1 MLFENWVDC
10 LSIMGDNVLAGCSQV
25 LFRSAGEKVACFK
38 NNLPGT
44 EWVNSFMK
52 RSNDLTF
59 RHAQNIRKSR
69 ADVSPEVINKYFD
82 NLEENIKDVSP
93 NCILNYD
100 EVNLTDDPKSKKMIF
115 KRGCKHPDR
124 VLNATKSSTS
134 VMFAGTADGHMLPP
148 HIVYKSENMWDTWTF
163 DGPPWSKI

>member
-1 MLFENWVDC
+1 
-10 LSIMGDNVLAGCSQV
+10 
-25 LFRSAGEKVACFK
+25 
-38 NNLPGT
+38 
-44 EWVNSFMK
+44 MK
-52 RSNDLTF
+52 RSNDLSS
-59 RHAQNIRKSR
+59 RLAQNIRQSR

-100 EVNLTDDPKSKKMIF
+100 ETNLTDD
-115 KRGCKHPDR
+115 

-134 VMFAGTADGHMLPP
+134 VMFAGTADDHMLPP

-163 DGPPWSKI
+163 DGPPRSKI